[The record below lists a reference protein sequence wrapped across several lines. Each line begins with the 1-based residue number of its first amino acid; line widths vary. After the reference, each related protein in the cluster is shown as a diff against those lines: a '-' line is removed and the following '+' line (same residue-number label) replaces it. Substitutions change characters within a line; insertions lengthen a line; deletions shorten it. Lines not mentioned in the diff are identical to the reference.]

1 MVVSFEQNDIVH
13 VAKQLW
19 EFGQHHK
26 IWLFNAPMGS
36 GKTTL
41 IHALCTQVLQVADAV
56 TSPTFAIANEYS
68 SAVAGTIYH
77 MDWYRLKD
85 EEEAIAAGVE
95 DMLYSNAYCFIEWP
109 EKAEAL
115 LPDNCLTVNLDLLS
129 TTSRKL
135 TAFTVR

>member
-1 MVVSFEQNDIVH
+1 MVVSFEQKDIKS
-13 VAKQLW
+13 AAEQLW
-19 EFGQHHK
+19 EYGQQYK
-26 IWLFNAPMGS
+26 IWLFNAAMGS

-41 IHALCTQVLQVADAV
+41 IHTICTQILQVQEAV

-68 SAVAGTIYH
+68 SAIAGTIYH

-109 EKAEAL
+109 EKAAGL